1 MRNPRKRA
9 AVTLAVCA
17 VMLVVFSMV
26 GFLLATG
33 KGSGEKKHPGSAM
46 PNGVTSA
53 TVKPGDAGSEPVSA
67 PESQPEAPSE
77 AQPAEPESEPAASQE
92 FAGLAE
98 QPATLFAQGQQPGY
112 KTPAD
117 ANMNLRAGPGTDF
130 DKVAQIPMGTAVT
143 ALGSNLVEARAN
155 AYKAVDWVDFDNKY
169 YRHDIGKAID
179 EAK

>member
-1 MRNPRKRA
+1 MRNSRKRA

-17 VMLVVFSMV
+17 VMLVVFSVV

-33 KGSGEKKHPGSAM
+33 KGSGEKNHPGSAL
-46 PNGVTSA
+46 PNGVTSS
-53 TVKPGDAGSEPVSA
+53 TVKPGDVGSESVSA
-67 PESQPEAPSE
+67 AESQPEAPSE
-77 AQPAEPESEPAASQE
+77 SLPAEPESEPAANQE

-98 QPATLFAQGQQPGY
+98 QPVTLFAQGQQPGY

-143 ALGSNLVEARAN
+143 ALGSNA
-155 AYKAVDWVDFDNKY
+155 DGSWVVVQYNDKY
-169 YRHDIGKAID
+169 GWLCKQYL
-179 EAK
+179 E

>member
-67 PESQPEAPSE
+67 PEAQPESPSE

-143 ALGSNLVEARAN
+143 ALGSNA
-155 AYKAVDWVDFDNKY
+155 DGSWVVVQYNDKY
-169 YRHDIGKAID
+169 GWLCKQYL
-179 EAK
+179 E

>member
-9 AVTLAVCA
+9 AVTLTVCA
-17 VMLVVFSMV
+17 VMLVVFSIV

-53 TVKPGDAGSEPVSA
+53 TVKPGDVGSEPVSA

-77 AQPAEPESEPAASQE
+77 AQPVEPESEPAASQE

-130 DKVAQIPMGTAVT
+130 DKVAQIPLGTAVT
-143 ALGSNLVEARAN
+143 ALGSNA
-155 AYKAVDWVDFDNKY
+155 DGSWVVVQYNDKY
-169 YRHDIGKAID
+169 GWLCKQYL
-179 EAK
+179 E